1 MNDNIICSEKHLH
14 DYTLKINQDLNKFK
28 NFNKMSELFKIFGD
42 PTRLKILFVLFEKE
56 VCVCD
61 IAEIIGMQQSAISH
75 QLRILKQ
82 ANLVKYRR
90 DGKTIFY
97 SLSDNHIKTIFAQA
111 IEHIEE

>member
-1 MNDNIICSEKHLH
+1 MSDNLVCSEKHIH
-14 DYTLKINQDLNKFK
+14 EYTSKINQDLIEFK

-61 IAEIIGMQQSAISH
+61 IADIVGMQQSAVSH
-75 QLRILKQ
+75 QLRVLKQ

-90 DGKTIFY
+90 DGKTIYY
-97 SLSDNHIKTIFAQA
+97 SLSDNHVKTIFAQA
-111 IEHIEE
+111 KEHIEE